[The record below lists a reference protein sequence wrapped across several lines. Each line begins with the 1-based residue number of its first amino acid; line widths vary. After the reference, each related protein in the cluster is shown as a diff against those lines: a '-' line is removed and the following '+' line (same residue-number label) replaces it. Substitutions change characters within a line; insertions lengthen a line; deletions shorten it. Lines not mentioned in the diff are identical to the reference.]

1 MDSAEAAALSSGSG
15 NSDGA
20 PGSYFDARW
29 LNVHADDG
37 TLAAKARR
45 LQLTPSRHFDHIAVN
60 TSFSAVLMP
69 PYISTEGKYITAVVE
84 LWLNVHVN
92 GD

>member
-1 MDSAEAAALSSGSG
+1 MDSAEAAALSSNGG
-15 NSDGA
+15 SDGT
-20 PGSYFDARW
+20 PGSYYDARW

-60 TSFSAVLMP
+60 TSYSAVLMP
-69 PYISTEGKYITAVVE
+69 PYINTEGK
-84 LWLNVHVN
+84 
-92 GD
+92 G